1 MAARGVLL
9 TYEVVCSWCRKFRQ
23 AYANQLRR
31 RRPRPSNKWHL
42 DKVFLTSYG
51 EPNYLWWAV
60 DQDGHVLEILEQRRR
75 NKKAA
80 KKFFRKLLKGL
91 AYVPRMIIP
100 PSSVP

>member
-9 TYEVVCSWCRKFRQ
+9 TYEVVCSWCRKFGQ

-60 DQDGHVLEILEQRRR
+60 DQDDHVLEILSNVGGTRRLPR
-75 NKKAA
+75 S
-80 KKFFRKLLKGL
+80 FFASCSRDWPTCHG
-91 AYVPRMIIP
+91 
-100 PSSVP
+100 